1 MKKSLT
7 NESTAS
13 SCYFR
18 SSVAPPDRK
27 ALLQV
32 TERCNLNCAHCFLS
46 AGPKGDHMSIDDIRN
61 TVIPQLKECR
71 AISITLTGGEPFLH
85 PDILHIVSLFK
96 ANNIRVGICSN
107 ASVIK
112 PEQIEALVNID
123 DVHVNVSLDGFKA
136 ESHGKFRGNEES
148 FAKTI
153 SGIRLL
159 GDRHL
164 LQGIL
169 VTPNTLADV
178 SEYAQICEFAIQNHA
193 SYVLL
198 NPLSRMGRGVASVG
212 ELGSSDEM
220 MRKIKEVIQPYS
232 DKVEIVD
239 IRFPNEQKLPLS
251 SCEAGN
257 IIYVFTHG
265 EVTVCPYLIFAARTP
280 QSKHKPSEFIVGNI
294 LKDFD
299 ISKKLDKYD
308 FQELCQPGNNPEC
321 RSCYLGPVCGKG
333 CPAAIIA
340 SGKKLGGTDE
350 EVCPMLDFLKEG
362 TNE

>member
-1 MKKSLT
+1 MKKALT
-7 NESTAS
+7 NEGMAS

-18 SSVAPPDRK
+18 SSVATPERK

-46 AGPKGDHMSIDDIRN
+46 AGPKGDHVSINDIRD
-61 TVIPQLKECR
+61 TIIPRLKECR
-71 AISITLTGGEPFLH
+71 VVSTTLTGGEPFLH
-85 PDILHIVSLFK
+85 PDILDIVLLFK
-96 ANNIRVGICSN
+96 TNNIRVGICSN

-112 PEQIEALVNID
+112 SEQIETLVKIGN
-123 DVHVNVSLDGFKA
+123 VHVNVSLDGFRA
-136 ESHGKFRGNEES
+136 ESHGRFRGNEES
-148 FAKTI
+148 FARTI

-169 VTPNTLADV
+169 VTPNILADV

-193 SYVLL
+193 SYVLM

-212 ELGSSDEM
+212 ELGSPDEM
-220 MRKIKEVIQPYS
+220 MRKIKEIIKPFR
-232 DKVEIVD
+232 DRIEIVD

-294 LKDFD
+294 LKDAN
-299 ISKKLDKYD
+299 ISKKLDEYD
-308 FQELCQPGNNPEC
+308 FQKLCQPGSNPKC
-321 RSCYLGPVCGKG
+321 QKCYLGNVCGKG

-340 SGKKLGGTDE
+340 SGENLGGTDKD
-350 EVCPMLDFLKEG
+350 VCPMLDFLEVAK
-362 TNE
+362 NE

>member
-1 MKKSLT
+1 MKKALI
-7 NESTAS
+7 NEGMAS

-18 SSVAPPDRK
+18 SSVTPPERK

-46 AGPKGDHMSIDDIRN
+46 AGPKGDHMSLDDIRN
-61 TVIPQLKECR
+61 TVIPRLKECR
-71 AISITLTGGEPFLH
+71 VVSTTLTGGEPFLH
-85 PDILHIVSLFK
+85 PDILDIVLLFK

-107 ASVIK
+107 ASVIR
-112 PEQIEALVNID
+112 PEQIESLADIGN
-123 DVHVNVSLDGFKA
+123 VHINVSLDGFKA
-136 ESHGKFRGNEES
+136 ESHGRFRGNEES

-169 VTPNTLADV
+169 VTPNTLADTH
-178 SEYAQICEFAIQNHA
+178 EYAEICEFAIQNHA

-198 NPLSRMGRGVASVG
+198 NPLSRMGRGVASVS
-212 ELGSSDEM
+212 ELGSPDEM
-220 MRKIKEVIQPYS
+220 MRKIKEIIKPFRE
-232 DKVEIVD
+232 KIEIVD
-239 IRFPNEQKLPLS
+239 VRFPNEQKLPLS

-280 QSKHKPSEFIVGNI
+280 QSRHKPCEFIVGNI
-294 LKDFD
+294 LKDAD
-299 ISKKLDKYD
+299 ISKELDEYD
-308 FQELCQPGNNPEC
+308 FQELCRPGNNPEC
-321 RSCYLGPVCGKG
+321 QKCHLGSVCGKG

-340 SGKKLGGTDE
+340 SGKKLGEIDR
-350 EVCPMLDFLKEG
+350 EVCPVADFLTEA
-362 TNE
+362 EDE

>member
-1 MKKSLT
+1 MKKALT
-7 NESTAS
+7 DKGTAS

-18 SSVAPPDRK
+18 SSVTPPDRK
-27 ALLQV
+27 ALLQI

-61 TVIPQLKECR
+61 IVMPRLKGCRVIN
-71 AISITLTGGEPFLH
+71 ITLTGGEPFLH
-85 PDILHIVSLFK
+85 PDILDIVSLFK

-107 ASVIK
+107 ASIIR
-112 PEQIEALVNID
+112 PEQIEALVSIGN
-123 DVHVNVSLDGFKA
+123 VHINVSLDGFRA
-136 ESHGKFRGNEES
+136 ESHGRFRGNEES

-178 SEYAQICEFAIQNHA
+178 HEYAQICEFAIQNHA
-193 SYVLL
+193 SYVLM

-212 ELGSSDEM
+212 ELGSPDDM
-220 MRKIKEVIQPYS
+220 MRKIKEIVEPFRERI
-232 DKVEIVD
+232 EIVD
-239 IRFPNEQKLPLS
+239 VRFPNEQKLPLS

-294 LKDFD
+294 LKDSD
-299 ISKKLDKYD
+299 ISKKLDEYD
-308 FQELCQPGNNPEC
+308 FQKLCQPGNNPEC
-321 RSCYLGPVCGKG
+321 YNCHLGPVCGKG

-340 SGKKLGGTDE
+340 SGEKLGGTDK
-350 EVCPMLDFLKEG
+350 EVCPMADLLKEAE
-362 TNE
+362 NE

>member
-1 MKKSLT
+1 MKKAIV
-7 NESTAS
+7 NQVEAS

-18 SSVAPPDRK
+18 SSVVSPNRK
-27 ALLQV
+27 ALLQI

-46 AGPKGDHMSIDDIRN
+46 AGPMGDHMLIDDIRN
-61 TVIPQLKECR
+61 IVMPRLKECR
-71 AISITLTGGEPFLH
+71 VISITLTGGEPFLH
-85 PDILHIVSLFK
+85 PEILDIVSLFM

-112 PEQIEALVNID
+112 QEQIEALVKIGN
-123 DVHVNVSLDGFKA
+123 VHVNVSLDGFRA

-159 GDRHL
+159 GDNHL

-178 SEYAQICEFAIQNHA
+178 SEYAQICEFAIQNRA
-193 SYVLL
+193 SYVLM
-198 NPLSRMGRGVASVG
+198 NPLSRMGRGVESVG
-212 ELGSSDEM
+212 ELGSPDEM
-220 MRKIKEVIQPYS
+220 MRKIKEVIQNYK
-232 DKVEIVD
+232 DRVEIVD
-239 IRFPNEQKLPLS
+239 VRFPNEQKLPLS
-251 SCEAGN
+251 ACEAGN

-299 ISKKLDKYD
+299 IGKRLDEYNFK
-308 FQELCQPGNNPEC
+308 ELCQPGNNPEC
-321 RSCYLGPVCGKG
+321 QRCHLGSVCGKG

-340 SGKKLGGTDE
+340 SGNKLGEVDKD
-350 EVCPMLDFLKEG
+350 VCPVADFLKEA
-362 TNE
+362 EDE